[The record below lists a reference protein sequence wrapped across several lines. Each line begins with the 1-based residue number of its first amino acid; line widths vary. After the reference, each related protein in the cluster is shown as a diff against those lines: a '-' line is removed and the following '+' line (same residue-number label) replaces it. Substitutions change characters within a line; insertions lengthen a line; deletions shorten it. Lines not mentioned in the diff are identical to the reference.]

1 MMPIIILGGVFTLT
15 ESGAIA
21 SVYGLICGRYIYKT
35 LDWKN
40 LPKTLVNT
48 AVGAGTIMLILGS
61 VQTFSVVLARGHIP
75 QILSEALLS
84 VTTNKVH
91 PAADHLCR
99 ADFDG
104 SDLADGRKRHLIVF
118 KHTRFKTS
126 RPPCRLVFFV
136 KFQFFCRKGL
146 QFVLASDI
154 IILLPMLM

>member
-61 VQTFSVVLARGHIP
+61 VQTFSVMLTRGHIP

-84 VTTNKVH
+84 VTITIKY
-91 PAADHLCR
+91 
-99 ADFDG
+99 
-104 SDLADGRKRHLIVF
+104 
-118 KHTRFKTS
+118 
-126 RPPCRLVFFV
+126 
-136 KFQFFCRKGL
+136 
-146 QFVLASDI
+146 
-154 IILLPMLM
+154 ILLLITYVEPISMGLIWLTGASAI